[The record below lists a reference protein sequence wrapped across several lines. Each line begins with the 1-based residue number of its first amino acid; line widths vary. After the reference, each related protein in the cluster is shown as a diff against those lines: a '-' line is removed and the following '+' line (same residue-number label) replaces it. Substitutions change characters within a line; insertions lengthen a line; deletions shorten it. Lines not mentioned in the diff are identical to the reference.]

1 MAEDAERSIWLMAA
15 GAAEM
20 LMAQAGLGRP
30 PEKAWLSVRA
40 ASTCMQAMSALE
52 SANCT
57 GMAQ

>member
-1 MAEDAERSIWLMAA
+1 MAA

-40 ASTCMQAMSALE
+40 ASTCVQAMSTLVL
-52 SANCT
+52 ANCT
-57 GMAQ
+57 EMAQ

>member
-1 MAEDAERSIWLMAA
+1 MAEEAERSIWLMAA

-40 ASTCMQAMSALE
+40 ASTYTQAMSALM
-52 SANCT
+52 SAVCT
-57 GMAQ
+57 EKAR